1 MCFHGKKRR
10 KTLESLF
17 LDFINLIFFVSL
29 AFKATFNQIGGDKGV
44 KKKPAKSGVVRKQSQ
59 QRQSKAK
66 AAVKAKSKQ
75 KKSKDSSQPLVCD
88 HEEQSKAASPSGE
101 ILGSQ
106 DSLEES
112 SLSQDSLQI
121 SRLVQLYISRP
132 RFCSLSSAS
141 RVPQT

>member
-1 MCFHGKKRR
+1 MFR
-10 KTLESLF
+10 
-17 LDFINLIFFVSL
+17 FFG
-29 AFKATFNQIGGDKGV
+29 FKATFNQLGGDKGA

-75 KKSKDSSQPLVCD
+75 RKSKDSSQPSVCD

-121 SRLVQLYISRP
+121 SRLVQSVSALYFTTSFLFLIL
-132 RFCSLSSAS
+132 C
-141 RVPQT
+141 